1 MNASHDRP
9 YAPNIDARV
18 FWLGQVSEAATALT
32 GTRVPA
38 QLNRT
43 EASKLSAEPVVNPKF
58 RSLFA
63 RLDDS
68 FDPNVRLGAPNV
80 RRNLRFSKVSGLLII
95 LGLSAVLIA
104 QFTGPAIWQ
113 QLITDSQR
121 AVRLASSSGLAIS
134 IEPAESRL
142 VVQQSR
148 AARGEPAPLGLTLR
162 GPAEGAVVRITELAP
177 GMELSAGRAD
187 GLDGWEVPANDLGY
201 VWIAPPDTFAG
212 SVDLIAELRGPDGK
226 VADRQTIT
234 LNWTSPNAPVLGHDA
249 ESSIL
254 MSVSPKPVQLRSDQ
268 NDRTEAALV
277 EPDIPQ
283 HTIGGEEIAPGP
295 PISLAPIQ
303 LQSDR
308 EAVRP
313 EAPLRTLNPLEARWK
328 EIGAASSTLLEAVQ
342 LRPDSKQM
350 VPAELSDPP
359 LHKQPS
365 GEELAVLLQRGKEL
379 IATGDLAAARMVLRK
394 AVEANNAEAALALGA
409 TYDPLVLRQ
418 LRVYGIT
425 PDAAMARSWYEK
437 AAELGS
443 SAATRRLEMLT
454 EGMSAR

>member
-212 SVDLIAELRGPDGK
+212 SVDVIAELRGPNGK
-226 VADRQTIT
+226 VADRQIIT
-234 LNWTSPNAPVLGHDA
+234 LDWTLPNAPALGHIA
-249 ESSIL
+249 GSSTL
-254 MSVSPKPVQLRSDQ
+254 TSVSPKPVQLRDDQ
-268 NDRTEAALV
+268 NDQTGAALL
-277 EPDIPQ
+277 EPEIIPQ
-283 HTIGGEEIAPGP
+283 RASRGDEIAPAS
-295 PISLAPIQ
+295 PISLEPIQ
-303 LQSDR
+303 LQPDR

-313 EAPLRTLNPLEARWK
+313 EAPIPTPLEARWK
-328 EIGAASSTLLEAVQ
+328 EIDTASPTLLQVVQ
-342 LRPDSKQM
+342 LRPDSKEIM
-350 VPAELSDPP
+350 PAELPEP
-359 LHKQPS
+359 RRQKQPNS
-365 GEELAVLLQRGKEL
+365 EELAVLLKRGKDF
-379 IATGDLAAARMVLRK
+379 IATGDLAAARLVLRK
-394 AVEANNAEAALALGA
+394 AAEANNAEAALALGA

-418 LRVYGIT
+418 LKVYGFT
-425 PDAAMARSWYEK
+425 SDAAMARSWYEK

-443 SAATRRLEMLT
+443 SAASRRLEMLT
-454 EGMSAR
+454 EVMGTR

>member
-1 MNASHDRP
+1 
-9 YAPNIDARV
+9 
-18 FWLGQVSEAATALT
+18 
-32 GTRVPA
+32 
-38 QLNRT
+38 
-43 EASKLSAEPVVNPKF
+43 
-58 RSLFA
+58 
-63 RLDDS
+63 
-68 FDPNVRLGAPNV
+68 
-80 RRNLRFSKVSGLLII
+80 
-95 LGLSAVLIA
+95 
-104 QFTGPAIWQ
+104 
-113 QLITDSQR
+113 
-121 AVRLASSSGLAIS
+121 
-134 IEPAESRL
+134 
-142 VVQQSR
+142 
-148 AARGEPAPLGLTLR
+148 
-162 GPAEGAVVRITELAP
+162 
-177 GMELSAGRAD
+177 MELSAGRAD

-226 VADRQTIT
+226 VADRQIIT

>member
-1 MNASHDRP
+1 MDASHGRRDH
-9 YAPNIDARV
+9 PNLDGGI
-18 FWLGQVSEAATALT
+18 FWLNRVSDTAAALA
-32 GTRVPA
+32 GTPVPDEFTKSA
-38 QLNRT
+38 RT
-43 EASKLSAEPVVNPKF
+43 SSQSAIFRGPVVSHELRSLSA
-58 RSLFA
+58 R
-63 RLDDS
+63 RDDS
-68 FDPNVRLGAPNV
+68 FNPDVPLGSSHI
-80 RRNLRFSKVSGLLII
+80 RSNLRFANVSGLLLIFA
-95 LGLSAVLIA
+95 LTAVLIA
-104 QFTGPAIWQ
+104 QLTVPGIWR
-113 QLITDSQR
+113 QLITDSLR
-121 AVRLASSSGLAIS
+121 AVQLASFSS
-134 IEPAESRL
+134 IEPTEPRL

-268 NDRTEAALV
+268 NDRTDAALL

-313 EAPLRTLNPLEARWK
+313 EAPLRTLTPLEARWT

-359 LHKQPS
+359 LVKQPS